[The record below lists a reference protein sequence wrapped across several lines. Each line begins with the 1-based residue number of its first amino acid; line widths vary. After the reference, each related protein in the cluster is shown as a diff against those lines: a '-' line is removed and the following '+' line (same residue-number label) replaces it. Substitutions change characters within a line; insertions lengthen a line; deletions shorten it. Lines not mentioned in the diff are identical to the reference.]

1 MLITKDT
8 YGQIKEYSKNL
19 TNLETNDSYTAL
31 YSGIDLQVEIEE
43 LVNLPY
49 QSSGTLW
56 VNVFIPL
63 ETEVGAKDEVQVTV
77 SSASDPTLTTP
88 FTFTTTALLTYFSHL
103 PAIFK

>member
-31 YSGIDLQVEIEE
+31 YSGNNWPVEIEE

-49 QSSGTLW
+49 QSSGILW
-56 VNVFIPL
+56 VNVFIPRG
-63 ETEVGAKDEVQVTV
+63 TEVGSSDEVQVIV
-77 SSASDPTLTTP
+77 SSTSEPTLTTT
-88 FTFTTTALLTYFSHL
+88 FTFTTTALFTYFLIL
-103 PAIFK
+103 PVIFK